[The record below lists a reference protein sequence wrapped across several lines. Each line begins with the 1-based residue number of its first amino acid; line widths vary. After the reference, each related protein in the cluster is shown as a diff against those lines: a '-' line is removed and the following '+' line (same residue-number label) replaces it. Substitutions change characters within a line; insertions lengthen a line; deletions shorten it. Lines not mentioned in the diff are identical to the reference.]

1 MRTQIAVI
9 GSGYVGM
16 SLSVLLAQHHDVSV
30 YDIDPNKVR
39 CIKEKKST
47 VIDEEIQD
55 FLNNMHLNL
64 SSTENIIEAVSQK
77 EFVIIAT
84 PTDYDDKTNK
94 FDTSSVDHVI
104 KQVLNINST
113 ATIIIKSTVPV
124 GYTNEKCIEHDLKNI
139 IFSPEFLREGKA
151 LHDNLYP
158 SRIIV
163 GQKSKAAIKFANI
176 LRDCCRDKSV
186 QLQFT
191 DSSEA
196 EAIKLFANTYLA
208 MRVAFFN
215 ELDSYSLSN
224 NLNSKDIIEGISLDP
239 RIQKGYNNPSFGYGG
254 YCLPKDTKQL
264 LANFSDVPQDLIK
277 AVVSSNETRKSFI
290 ASEILKLKPE
300 TVGVHRLVMKHG
312 SDNFRFSAV
321 KDIINILSRNKV
333 KIIIYEPLL
342 TEEDDL
348 RFELE
353 NDLNLFKTTADI
365 IITNRISDDLSDV
378 AHKLF
383 TRDVF
388 KEN

>member
-39 CIKEKKST
+39 SIKEKKST
-47 VIDEEIQD
+47 VIDEDIQD
-55 FLNNMHLNL
+55 FLNNTHLNL

-84 PTDYDDKTNK
+84 PTDYDDKTDK

-104 KQVLNINST
+104 KQVLNINSA

-124 GYTNEKCIEHDLKNI
+124 GYTNEKCIEHDSKNI

-151 LHDNLYP
+151 LHDNLFP

-163 GQKSKAAIKFANI
+163 GQKSKAAVKFANI
-176 LRDCCRDKSV
+176 LKDCSKDKSV

-277 AVVSSNETRKSFI
+277 AVVNSNETRKSFI

-321 KDIINILSRNKV
+321 KDIINILARNKV

-342 TEEDDL
+342 TKDDDL
-348 RFELE
+348 DFELK

-365 IITNRISDDLSDV
+365 IITNRISDDLIDV

-388 KEN
+388 REN

>member
-39 CIKEKKST
+39 SIKEKKST
-47 VIDEEIQD
+47 VIDEDIQD
-55 FLNNMHLNL
+55 FLNNTHLNL

-84 PTDYDDKTNK
+84 PTDYDDKTDK

-104 KQVLNINST
+104 KQVLNINSA

-124 GYTNEKCIEHDLKNI
+124 GYTNEKCIEHDFKNI

-151 LHDNLYP
+151 LHDNLFP

-163 GQKSKAAIKFANI
+163 GQKSKAAVKFANI
-176 LRDCCRDKSV
+176 LKDCSKDKSV

-277 AVVSSNETRKSFI
+277 AVVNSNETRKSFI

-321 KDIINILSRNKV
+321 KDIINILARNKV

-342 TEEDDL
+342 TKDEDLD
-348 RFELE
+348 FELK

-365 IITNRISDDLSDV
+365 IITNRISDDLIDV

-388 KEN
+388 REN

>member
-39 CIKEKKST
+39 SIKEKKST

-55 FLNNMHLNL
+55 FLNNTHLNL
-64 SSTENIIEAVSQK
+64 SSTENMIEAVSQK

-124 GYTNEKCIEHDLKNI
+124 GYTNEKCIEHGLKNI

-176 LRDCCRDKSV
+176 LRDCSKDKSV

-224 NLNSKDIIEGISLDP
+224 KLNSKDIIEGISLDP

-290 ASEILKLKPE
+290 SSEILKLKPE

-342 TEEDDL
+342 TKDNDL
-348 RFELE
+348 GFELE

-365 IITNRISDDLSDV
+365 IITNRVSDDLSDV